1 MINDCW
7 YMSQRDMG
15 AWPVTYSSHSAI
27 QMHSGLGATKL
38 HRYVALQVN
47 LNDIRR
53 CALFHYDPDKNAIE
67 FRHYLISAQPVGI
80 SRAVKK
86 IIHARIPDL
95 SKVDDIADFVQR
107 CVCRACRSSAS
118 MHETSH

>member
-1 MINDCW
+1 LGE
-7 YMSQRDMG
+7 QK
-15 AWPVTYSSHSAI
+15 TYDDA
-27 QMHSGLGATKL
+27 
-38 HRYVALQVN
+38 QVN

-53 CALFHYDPDKNAIE
+53 CALFHYDGEKNAIE

-107 CVCRACRSSAS
+107 YLHYICSN
-118 MHETSH
+118 